1 MMQVETEILS
11 PRGGFMSD
19 WRKRK
24 YITIA
29 LFLIPG
35 CLFYGFLVLNPIV
48 QSFILATFRWVT
60 LRKRV
65 FVGFDNVVTVFR
77 DRFFWKS
84 MFNTLKFMAGTTVL
98 QVSIGFTLGY
108 FLYLQMWGYRF
119 FKTVFFIPVVL
130 ATVAVGFVWGYIY
143 SPAFG
148 LLKPAME
155 FLGLGRLYKPPLAE
169 PGWALFA
176 VILAHTWHFMGIQ
189 IMMFTAGF
197 MNMPQDV
204 LEMAQIDGASGWR
217 MLYYMILP
225 LAWEI
230 TKTIII
236 LQIIGSLRAF
246 DLIFVMTMGGP
257 NHATEVLTLNM
268 FVRAFENFRIGLG
281 AVVAVVI
288 FLLAMSLTLI
298 LRKIMGREVLQ
309 Y

>member
-119 FKTVFFIPVVL
+119 FKTVF
-130 ATVAVGFVWGYIY
+130 
-143 SPAFG
+143 
-148 LLKPAME
+148 
-155 FLGLGRLYKPPLAE
+155 LYR
-169 PGWALFA
+169 WC
-176 VILAHTWHFMGIQ
+176 W
-189 IMMFTAGF
+189 
-197 MNMPQDV
+197 
-204 LEMAQIDGASGWR
+204 
-217 MLYYMILP
+217 
-225 LAWEI
+225 
-230 TKTIII
+230 
-236 LQIIGSLRAF
+236 LRW
-246 DLIFVMTMGGP
+246 L
-257 NHATEVLTLNM
+257 
-268 FVRAFENFRIGLG
+268 
-281 AVVAVVI
+281 
-288 FLLAMSLTLI
+288 
-298 LRKIMGREVLQ
+298 
-309 Y
+309 